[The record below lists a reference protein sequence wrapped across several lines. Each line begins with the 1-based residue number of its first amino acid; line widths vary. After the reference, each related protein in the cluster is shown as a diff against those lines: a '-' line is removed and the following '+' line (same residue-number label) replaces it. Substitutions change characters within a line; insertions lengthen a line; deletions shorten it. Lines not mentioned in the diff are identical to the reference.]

1 MASPLS
7 RIREARPVRAAS
19 GLAGAYG
26 RLSLGDHAAAL
37 TYYAVLAVFPGM
49 IVLVA
54 LLGLF
59 GDQGTVDGLL
69 RIIEELAP
77 GSAADTFEGAAQ
89 TAIEGSG
96 AGIALLIGTALALYS
111 ASGYI
116 GAFNRTA
123 NSIYEVDETRPF
135 WKKLPRQVVL
145 TLFLLVV
152 LAIALGA
159 LLLTGPLAQ
168 AIAGEIGLGDTAVTV
183 WSIVK
188 WPVLAGVI
196 VVLFAVLLHEGPNV
210 DHKGFRALIPGSALA
225 MLIWLI
231 ASAGFSFYVANF
243 GAYSNTYGSIAGVIV
258 FLIWLWLSNLALLL
272 GATFNVEYARTGPM
286 VTEAEA
292 MTGDEPADRP
302 PSATAA

>member
-1 MASPLS
+1 M
-7 RIREARPVRAAS
+7 RAAR

-49 IVLVA
+49 IVLIA
-54 LLGLF
+54 LLGVF
-59 GDQGTVDGLL
+59 GNEGTVDGLL

-89 TAIEGSG
+89 TAIEGGG

-116 GAFNRTA
+116 GAFNRAA
-123 NSIYEVDETRPF
+123 NSIYEVEETRPF
-135 WKKLPRQVVL
+135 WRKLPSQVAL

-152 LAIALGA
+152 LAIVLLA
-159 LLLTGPLAQ
+159 LLLTGPLAE
-168 AIAGEIGLGDTAVTV
+168 AIGHEIGLGDTALTV
-183 WSIVK
+183 WSIAR
-188 WPVLAGVI
+188 WPSLAGVI

-210 DHKGFRALIPGSALA
+210 DHTGFRTLIPGSALA
-225 MLIWLI
+225 MVIWLA

-243 GAYSNTYGSIAGVIV
+243 GSYSNTYGSIAGVIV

>member
-1 MASPLS
+1 
-7 RIREARPVRAAS
+7 VRAAR

-69 RIIEELAP
+69 RIIEDLAP
-77 GSAADTFEGAAQ
+77 GSAADTFEGAADS
-89 TAIEGSG
+89 AIEGGG
-96 AGIALLIGTALALYS
+96 AGIALLIGAGLALYS

-116 GAFNRTA
+116 GAFNRAA
-123 NSIYEVDETRPF
+123 NRIYEVDETRPF
-135 WKKLPRQVVL
+135 WRTLPRQVAL
-145 TLFLLVV
+145 TLFLLLV
-152 LAIALGA
+152 LAIALLA
-159 LLLTGPLAQ
+159 LLLTGPLAE
-168 AIAGEIGLGDTAVTV
+168 AIAGEIGLGDTALTV

-188 WPVLAGVI
+188 WPILAVVI

-210 DHKGFRALIPGSALA
+210 DHDGFRALIPGSALA
-225 MLIWLI
+225 MVVWLL
-231 ASAGFSFYVANF
+231 ASAGFSLYVANF
-243 GAYSNTYGSIAGVIV
+243 SSYSNTYGSIAGVIV
-258 FLIWLWLSNLALLL
+258 FLIWLWLSNLALLI
-272 GATFNVEYARTGPM
+272 GAAYNVELLRAGSM

-292 MTGDEPADRP
+292 MTGDEPAERP

>member
-7 RIREARPVRAAS
+7 RIAKARPVRAAR

-96 AGIALLIGTALALYS
+96 AGIALLIGAALALYS

-116 GAFNRTA
+116 GAFNRAA

-135 WKKLPRQVVL
+135 WKKLPRQVAL

-152 LAIALGA
+152 LAITLGA
-159 LLLTGPLAQ
+159 LLLTGPLAE

-188 WPVLAGVI
+188 WPFLAGVI

-210 DHKGFRALIPGSALA
+210 DHEGFRALIPGSALA

-258 FLIWLWLSNLALLL
+258 FLIWLWLSNLALLM
-272 GATFNVEYARTGPM
+272 GATFNVEYARTGSM

-292 MTGDEPADRP
+292 MTGDEPAERP

>member
-1 MASPLS
+1 MALPLS
-7 RIREARPVRAAS
+7 RIREARPVRAAR

-111 ASGYI
+111 ASSYI
-116 GAFNRTA
+116 GAFNRTT

-135 WKKLPRQVVL
+135 WKKLPRQVAL

-168 AIAGEIGLGDTAVTV
+168 AIAGEIGLGDTALTV
-183 WSIVK
+183 WSIAR
-188 WPVLAGVI
+188 WPMLAGVI

-210 DHKGFRALIPGSALA
+210 DHDGFRALIPGSALA